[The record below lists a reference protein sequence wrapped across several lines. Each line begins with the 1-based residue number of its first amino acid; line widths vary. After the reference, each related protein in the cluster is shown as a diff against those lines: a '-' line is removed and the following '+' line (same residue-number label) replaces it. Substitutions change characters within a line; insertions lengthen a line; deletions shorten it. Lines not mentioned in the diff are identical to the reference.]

1 MKKIK
6 LKNIWIIALI
16 LIVLLL
22 AYPSYLTIRIVSK
35 DYAISSVWNIVTKDI
50 KDDIFKNDYSKTV
63 EVAVN
68 SKEFVK
74 DNIDNYFAIDYQD
87 KDDFINRINILLKV
101 GYTASDINM
110 IDKKLSDD
118 VIKSLYDHE
127 LIKDITKYMEY
138 DYFKSENLYRYI
150 DYYYGDYKDAVVM
163 VNIGLDKEYYE
174 DVNIITEFSED
185 MLANKYNQLSED
197 FEPKNLSLIK
207 SSCTKTGSGNQYLS
221 KVAQV
226 AFEEMCDAALDDGM
240 HILANSAYRSYSD
253 QQQTYNT
260 YLNLYGQNYVDNYVA
275 VPGYSEHQ
283 TGLALDVAARDYN
296 TFKTSPEY
304 TWMLENSY
312 KYGFIL
318 RYRQDRESITGYKN
332 EAWHFRYVGVEAA
345 TYITENNL
353 TYEEYY
359 VMFIDK

>member
-1 MKKIK
+1 
-6 LKNIWIIALI
+6 
-16 LIVLLL
+16 
-22 AYPSYLTIRIVSK
+22 
-35 DYAISSVWNIVTKDI
+35 
-50 KDDIFKNDYSKTV
+50 
-63 EVAVN
+63 
-68 SKEFVK
+68 
-74 DNIDNYFAIDYQD
+74 
-87 KDDFINRINILLKV
+87 
-101 GYTASDINM
+101 
-110 IDKKLSDD
+110 
-118 VIKSLYDHE
+118 
-127 LIKDITKYMEY
+127 
-138 DYFKSENLYRYI
+138 
-150 DYYYGDYKDAVVM
+150 
-163 VNIGLDKEYYE
+163 
-174 DVNIITEFSED
+174 